1 MSEIGQVQVDH
12 SADALY
18 IHLHDAPVDET
29 MEFGDLRNVDYS
41 RDGQV
46 VGVEFLEITAGI
58 RLDGLPERQRLQVA
72 LSAHGLGPLIQVV
85 DHIDAIHIF
94 AWGSLHP
101 TSAHSPTALSGTS
114 GAEIDRAPSPPL
126 VVVKGRVNTPEHVS

>member
-1 MSEIGQVQVDH
+1 MSETGQVQVDH

-18 IHLHDAPVDET
+18 VRLHDAPVDET

-41 RDGQV
+41 SDGDV

-72 LSAHGLGPLIQVV
+72 LSAHGLGSLIQVV
-85 DHIDAIHIF
+85 DHIDAIF
-94 AWGSLHP
+94 AWGGLHL

-114 GAEIDRAPSPPL
+114 GAKTDCAPSPPL
-126 VVVKGRVNTPEHVS
+126 VVVKGGADAHERVS